1 MVDFTNNTRFSV
13 NGGDVEISGSLG
25 ITGSANISGLPT
37 SEPTT
42 TGSLWI
48 SGSSI
53 GHPNSGYLMVFN
65 P

>member
-1 MVDFTNNTRFSV
+1 MSASGT
-13 NGGDVEISGSLG
+13 ISAFGSSSL
-25 ITGSANISGLPT
+25 TGLPT
-37 SEPTT
+37 SEPTS